1 MDIIQQISNN
11 PYVTLSGWIATII
24 ALVLSITFYFIQKKR
39 KIISYF
45 YKTNILVS
53 EKLTDVEGLNI
64 SYGDNSIE
72 RLSVTNLE
80 ITNGG
85 NIFIDESDIYHKKK
99 LKFVLENKNIRVLF
113 AKITDQSS
121 DTIEGSTELNENEV
135 NINFQA
141 LEKNDTIKINVYH
154 TGNTET
160 KFRLIGKIKDGG
172 KIIEGKVV
180 KTENSFFSKY
190 VAIFAAGVVLST
202 FILLIVFLSQI
213 SQISNLQKENLRM
226 QYENNG
232 LRSRYEKLEKQNNE
246 LEAKNTELENTIF
259 DLNDQIKRQGLELY
273 GIEGN

>member
-121 DTIEGSTELNENEV
+121 DTIEGSTELSENEV

-180 KTENSFFSKY
+180 KTENTFFSKY

-232 LRSRYEKLEKQNNE
+232 LRSRYEKLEKQNTE

-259 DLNDQIKRQGLELY
+259 DLNEQIKRHGLELY